1 MHYVPARLYKAAAIW
16 WPDWLYESMPL
27 VYAAAGILAIIHFES
42 PEGYAAGALLLL
54 AAVVI
59 LKMRRD
65 YRNLK
70 STIRLARELIDMTQ
84 DTRRQTAPRQF
95 P

>member
-1 MHYVPARLYKAAAIW
+1 MHYVPERLHKAAAIW

-42 PEGYAAGALLLL
+42 PEGYAAGAMLLL

-70 STIRLARELIDMTQ
+70 GTIKLAGELIDMKQ
-84 DTRRQTAPRQF
+84 DTRRQTATRPL